1 MDMESQELDD
11 RMDRCRTLAISIS
24 DAAGNEERRYLTER
38 LEHLIE
44 KQSSLKATFEQTMV
58 DMEEDLRRVRAAR
71 EKITG
76 ESHGYDLERL
86 SNLTKDLETAQ
97 CDMLVSVV
105 LGRDGSLNRL
115 RSIGGGRLRN
125 LLSVENEMLS
135 REVDKLKDERDDLED
150 KVKSLSLDRHKLR
163 QRGNKYKRK
172 FEITRMKLSIKSAYA
187 KTLHRNLRKVRI
199 SMNRQQKD
207 HLEKSIAAVRK
218 QTESWEND
226 RIVRSQISIRRPET
240 LPEDMEDDEEYEGVV
255 SPLAD
260 LVGALVSRPGADIH
274 HKLRSWMWFAS
285 EVEDGLRLDVG
296 DPSSTWTLLS
306 PWGNFEVND
315 TFDNELDTSNSLIGM
330 LARLYLTQMDAQ
342 HPLRLLRS
350 IALALGKVERI
361 PLDLVLD
368 VFGRLFEDVD
378 PTSIASG
385 ATNLPLSIASLAL
398 LQAIRS
404 MNGRLA
410 DEHIVRLANLEAR
423 IARLVDCGGMGMIGL
438 AELLADGDGLTDA
451 LIASQEDHQRED
463 HNPYYSQAVYFPTP
477 GVGLARLS
485 GWRAIV
491 LFSTADRT
499 VRLVKRGL
507 GGWDAFPF
515 KYRIRSKDDD
525 PDVILENVTMR
536 DGLWLQFNLG

>member
-11 RMDRCRTLAISIS
+11 RMDRCRTLATSIS
-24 DAAGNEERRYLTER
+24 DAVGNEERRYVTER

-58 DMEEDLRRVRAAR
+58 DMEEDLRRVRDAR

-163 QRGNKYKRK
+163 HRGNKYKRK

-187 KTLHRNLRKVRI
+187 KTLHRNLRKVRV

-207 HLEKSIAAVRK
+207 QLEKSIAAVRK

-226 RIVRSQISIRRPET
+226 RLVRSQISIRRPET
-240 LPEDMEDDEEYEGVV
+240 LPDDMEDDEEYEGVV

-315 TFDNELDTSNSLIGM
+315 TFDDELDTSNSLIGM
-330 LARLYLTQMDAQ
+330 LARLYLTQMDVQ

-350 IALALGKVERI
+350 IALALGNVERI

-378 PTSIASG
+378 PTIITSG

-515 KYRIRSKDDD
+515 KYRIRSKDGD